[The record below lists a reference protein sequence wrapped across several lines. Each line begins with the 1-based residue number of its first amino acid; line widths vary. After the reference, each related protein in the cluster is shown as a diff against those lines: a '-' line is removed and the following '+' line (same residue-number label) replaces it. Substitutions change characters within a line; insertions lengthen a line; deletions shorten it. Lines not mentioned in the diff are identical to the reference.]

1 MTPQLVENMVQWE
14 QVAQE
19 SVASGDEEDDQISTD
34 AESDDDALWSMAT
47 QSLSWG
53 DGSWSSALP
62 PVASDRTAFTLGQVG
77 ACWEGLWWAHMAQ
90 DLDTAALFLWEN
102 WMRTVTFLF
111 YEPRG
116 SRVLLAADR
125 ERSVCTPCLREC
137 DIFLRKQWLGLNRSD
152 SARLW
157 TGPPFPNCNIAACAS
172 YIDGALN
179 PLRSPFCQPQACG
192 RCDDLR
198 EHLEDI
204 EAGRRKQPLRLRVVR
219 TMSASSAGA
228 GAGPVWTAVP
238 TVLEQ
243 RHDDVDVGVMHT
255 WEHAAWPEAYPD
267 VASRIVA
274 STGRKKRRPTHS
286 SRRKHKRE

>member
-1 MTPQLVENMVQWE
+1 MSP
-14 QVAQE
+14 
-19 SVASGDEEDDQISTD
+19 EDP
-34 AESDDDALWSMAT
+34 
-47 QSLSWG
+47 G
-53 DGSWSSALP
+53 
-62 PVASDRTAFTLGQVG
+62 
-77 ACWEGLWWAHMAQ
+77 WA
-90 DLDTAALFLWEN
+90 
-102 WMRTVTFLF
+102 V
-111 YEPRG
+111 
-116 SRVLLAADR
+116 LAADR

-228 GAGPVWTAVP
+228 G
-238 TVLEQ
+238 
-243 RHDDVDVGVMHT
+243 
-255 WEHAAWPEAYPD
+255 
-267 VASRIVA
+267 
-274 STGRKKRRPTHS
+274 RKKRRPTHS